1 ALRPAHQHA
10 DLPHPVGLLR
20 ARRERPCGRAANQRD
35 ELATFHSITSSAR
48 VSSAGGTSSPSA
60 CAVFKLMNS
69 SIFVDCWTGRSDG
82 FSPLRIRPVNTPT
95 KQNDPTNLPQ

>member
-1 ALRPAHQHA
+1 VINPRMGHLRPRRAK
-10 DLPHPVGLLR
+10 PHVPVRPLR
-20 ARRERPCGRAANQRD
+20 SESDQSGAFPQTDAMCHKPTYAVQQLEAY
-35 ELATFHSITSSAR
+35 SITSSAR

-82 FSPLRIRPVNTPT
+82 FSPLRIRPV
-95 KQNDPTNLPQ
+95 